1 MVGKGDSCLF
11 FPCKFAYFQRQNV
24 AQICFR
30 EKLKLDELQ
39 LCHME
44 AATHSVRS
52 TSQWYLPAFPTQ
64 NCNELMFTLPET
76 NTVHEKLW
84 FGDYF
89 PFANAYMLVLGY

>member
-1 MVGKGDSCLF
+1 M
-11 FPCKFAYFQRQNV
+11 

-30 EKLKLDELQ
+30 EKPKLDELQ

-76 NTVHEKLW
+76 NIVHEKLW

-89 PFANAYMLVLGY
+89 PFANAYFSRDMLVLGY